1 MGRSKADP
9 ALLAERRRLQISNAA
24 IKCFSKNGYHPTTIR
39 EVAEEAGVSIGMIYQ
54 YFSDKEELLYY
65 SLSAVLNGYR
75 AEIPAA
81 TKGIADPLAR
91 FCQAVHAYGRV
102 QARSVDATTLTYR
115 ETKSLTRGHR
125 DTLKQ
130 LELDTNELIA
140 SSVRECINLGLFS
153 DVDVETFTY
162 QIVLHSHAWSLKSWN
177 FAGRMTIEEYV
188 DRGLRLLLKAV
199 LTGRGERHFQEIRCN
214 CLLSEGTSPS
224 EAKASVAR

>member
-9 ALLAERRRLQISNAA
+9 AILTERRRSQISDAA
-24 IKCFSKNGYHPTTIR
+24 IKRFSRNGYYPTTIR
-39 EVAEEAGVSIGMIYQ
+39 EVAEEAGVSVGMIYQ

-81 TKGIADPLAR
+81 MEGVTDPLAR
-91 FCQAVHAYGRV
+91 FCIAVHAYGRV
-102 QARSVDATTLTYR
+102 QARNIEATSLTYR
-115 ETKSLTRGHR
+115 ETKSLTREHR
-125 DTLKQ
+125 ETLKQ

-140 SSVRECINLGLFS
+140 ASVRECVDLGLFS

-177 FAGRMTIEEYV
+177 FAKRMTIEEYV
-188 DRGLRLLLKAV
+188 DRGLKLLLGAA
-199 LTGRGERHFQEIRCN
+199 LTGRGERHFQKIRSS
-214 CLLSEGTSPS
+214 CLLSEQQASPYPR
-224 EAKASVAR
+224 AAGK